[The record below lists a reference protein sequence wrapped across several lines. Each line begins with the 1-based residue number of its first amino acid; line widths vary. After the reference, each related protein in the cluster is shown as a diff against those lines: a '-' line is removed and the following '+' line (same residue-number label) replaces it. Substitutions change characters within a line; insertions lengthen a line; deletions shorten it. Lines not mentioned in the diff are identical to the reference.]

1 MRCSVGIFA
10 HNEEKN
16 IGKLLEAV
24 LNQKLNQ
31 VSIDEIIVVA
41 SGCIDKTVPIAK
53 EFAKKDSRIK
63 VLVQEKREGK
73 ASAINLFLKSAKN
86 DILVIESGDTIPEKD
101 TLENL
106 VKPFS
111 DNGIGM
117 SGARPMPVN
126 DTRTFMGFV
135 VNLLWGI
142 HHQISLRNP
151 KMGEM
156 IAFRNIFQSI
166 PKDTAVD
173 EASIEVILKNKGYKL
188 CYCPEAI
195 VYNKGPENIKD
206 FLKQRRRI
214 YFGHLAL
221 RKENNYQVSTLN
233 LRATFYLLFKSL
245 RSVGAPTP
253 YKFFFVPGA
262 ILLEM
267 MARFLGWWDYK
278 VNKHNHVIWKVAKS
292 TKDLSRNT

>member
-1 MRCSVGIFA
+1 
-10 HNEEKN
+10 
-16 IGKLLEAV
+16 
-24 LNQKLNQ
+24 
-31 VSIDEIIVVA
+31 
-41 SGCIDKTVPIAK
+41 TVPIAK

-195 VYNKGPENIKD
+195 V
-206 FLKQRRRI
+206 
-214 YFGHLAL
+214 
-221 RKENNYQVSTLN
+221 
-233 LRATFYLLFKSL
+233 
-245 RSVGAPTP
+245 
-253 YKFFFVPGA
+253 
-262 ILLEM
+262 
-267 MARFLGWWDYK
+267 
-278 VNKHNHVIWKVAKS
+278 
-292 TKDLSRNT
+292 